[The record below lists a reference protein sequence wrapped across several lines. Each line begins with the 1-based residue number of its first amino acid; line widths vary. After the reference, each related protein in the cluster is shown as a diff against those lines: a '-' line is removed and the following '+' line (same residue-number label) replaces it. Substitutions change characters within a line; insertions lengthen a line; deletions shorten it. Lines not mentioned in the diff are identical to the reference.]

1 LVFVFRLL
9 DLVAGGIVK
18 NAVTVDIQD
27 AVTEVLG
34 GTGSGVLLVCIVKGG
49 RFFLFVL
56 GLDVEVGGDVGKGT
70 APTGKGVTFAL
81 GVGLKTF
88 GILVLPPPSPYRG

>member
-1 LVFVFRLL
+1 MFRLL

-49 RFFLFVL
+49 GVLLLVL
-56 GLDVEVGGDVGKGT
+56 GLDVEVVSCPIRCLCTWKG
-70 APTGKGVTFAL
+70 
-81 GVGLKTF
+81 
-88 GILVLPPPSPYRG
+88 PSLRQVR